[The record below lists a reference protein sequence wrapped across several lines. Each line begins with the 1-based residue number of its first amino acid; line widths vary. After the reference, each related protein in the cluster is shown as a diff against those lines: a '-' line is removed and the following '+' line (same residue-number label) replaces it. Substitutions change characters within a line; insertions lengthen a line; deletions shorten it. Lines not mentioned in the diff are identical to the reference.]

1 MTKLLHTRTARRK
14 LKARHKPYYQ
24 KIAKRIALSYRRG
37 VGQPEGR
44 WGVRAYAGE
53 KKYRERALGVADDVQ
68 DADGKRVLDFDQ
80 AQDLARRAAKL
91 VADDDKRDLTP
102 ITVNEV
108 MAEYYDWVKEHR
120 KSAATTATT
129 INAHIKPKLGN
140 RPVSS
145 LTAKQIRNW
154 HSGIANA
161 PARFRGKNNTR
172 PLDPDDPE
180 AVRRRRASAN
190 RVLTVLKAGLNYAF
204 REGYV
209 DDDTA
214 WRRVKPFHNVDAPR
228 VRFLTVTEAK
238 RLVNCSDPDLRQLVR
253 GALLTGGRY
262 GELIALR
269 VEDYDAD
276 AGTVYVR
283 DSKSGQPRDIP
294 LNDEGQDFFEEVA
307 AGRGQGETL
316 FLRDNGEPLG
326 KSQQKRPLKEEAT
339 KAKLDGVSFHI
350 LRHTYGSFLA
360 AKGVP
365 LQVIAAALGHADTRT
380 TEKHYAHIQPD
391 HVAKA
396 IRAKLPKLDKRKPKV
411 RQLRAVKK

>member
-1 MTKLLHTRTARRK
+1 MFR
-14 LKARHKPYYQ
+14 
-24 KIAKRIALSYRRG
+24 
-37 VGQPEGR
+37 V
-44 WGVRAYAGE
+44 YAGE
-53 KKYRERALGVADDVQ
+53 RRYKERSLGVADDVQ
-68 DADGKRVLDFDQ
+68 DADGKRILDFDQ
-80 AQDLARRAAKL
+80 AQDLARRAAKR
-91 VADDDKRDLTP
+91 VADDYKRDLTP

-154 HSGIANA
+154 HSDIAKA
-161 PARFRGKNNTR
+161 PARIRGKNNTR
-172 PLDPDDPE
+172 PFDSDDPE

-228 VRFLTVTEAK
+228 VRFLSVTEAK
-238 RLVNCSDPDLRQLVR
+238 RLVNCCDSDLRQLVR
-253 GALLTGGRY
+253 GALLTGARY
-262 GELIALR
+262 GELTGLR

-276 AGTVYVR
+276 AGTIYIR
-283 DSKSGQPRDIP
+283 DSKSGRPRDIP
-294 LNDEGQDFFEEVA
+294 LNDEGQDFFEEVT
-307 AGRGQGETL
+307 AGRAGSETL
-316 FLRDNGEPLG
+316 FVRDNGEAWG
-326 KSQQKRPLKEEAT
+326 KNHQARQLKDAAA

-365 LQVIAAALGHADTRT
+365 LQIIAAALGHADTRT
-380 TEKHYAHIQPD
+380 TEKHYAHIRPD
-391 HVAKA
+391 HVADA
-396 IRAKLPKLDKRKPKV
+396 IRAKLPKLERKKPKV
-411 RQLRAVKK
+411 RQMKARKK